1 MTKPEALFSK
11 LSLRAAALAVLGLA
25 LSACDT
31 PTSPQETAERVAN
44 ALMKGSE
51 EELSPLLNPES
62 EAAKL
67 SARKIRI
74 HYQGFAF
81 RPADEASKDAE
92 PAAPEGVTRTGWD
105 IEASI
110 AGTDRHRPAAHLTID
125 CREEPRRHCLV
136 SNYKDLAPTFTELTS
151 VNDELGDTD
160 TSPRVWL
167 MTSLD
172 VLDPRINLFTGR
184 NHQALARAEELFQEW
199 AKNEVPEAR
208 ARVAH
213 LANQHDLARVLLDS
227 RTLAVFWI
235 SHGTVGKII
244 DAQGFEVA
252 PVFSTLA
259 PHSSAR
265 RIALISCQSH
275 GIIDSDP
282 RVIDFDE
289 KIDLTR
295 ALEESLKRTS
305 SKDIAATSVNARER
319 PGSDGEVVNL
329 VRKVR
334 AFDPHTERASVMPAV
349 RIETAADLLAT
360 LPAVRNARED
370 ETQSIEIRIPLIAT
384 RFILTSGE
392 SYTTPLTEID
402 LGQWEILT
410 PGWKFFADANGKPI
424 GVTRNIVL
432 RNPKP

>member
-1 MTKPEALFSK
+1 M
-11 LSLRAAALAVLGLA
+11 
-25 LSACDT
+25 
-31 PTSPQETAERVAN
+31 
-44 ALMKGSE
+44 
-51 EELSPLLNPES
+51 
-62 EAAKL
+62 
-67 SARKIRI
+67 
-74 HYQGFAF
+74 
-81 RPADEASKDAE
+81 
-92 PAAPEGVTRTGWD
+92 TRTGWD

-125 CREEPRRHCLV
+125 CRDEPRRHCLV

-184 NHQALARAEELFQEW
+184 NHKALARAEELFSEW
-199 AKNEVPEAR
+199 AKSEVPEAR

-244 DAQGFEVA
+244 DSQGFELA
-252 PVFSTLA
+252 PVFSALA
-259 PHSSAR
+259 PYSAAR

-275 GIIDSDP
+275 GIVESDP
-282 RVIDFDE
+282 RVIDFEE

-295 ALEESLKRTS
+295 ALEESLKKTGY
-305 SKDIAATSVNARER
+305 KDIASAPVPS
-319 PGSDGEVVNL
+319 PSLPSMDGEVVNL
-329 VRKVR
+329 IRKIK
-334 AFDPHTERASVMPAV
+334 AFDPLSDRASVAPAV

-360 LPAVRNARED
+360 LPGVRNARED
-370 ETQSIEIRIPLIAT
+370 QTQSIEIRIPLVAT

-392 SYTTPLTEID
+392 SYTTPLTDID
-402 LGQWEILT
+402 LGQWEVLT

>member
-31 PTSPQETAERVAN
+31 PTSPEETAERVAN

-51 EELSPLLNPES
+51 EELSPLLNPEG

-81 RPADEASKDAE
+81 RPSEEASRDVE
-92 PAAPEGVTRTGWD
+92 PAPIEGVTRTGWK
-105 IEASI
+105 IEASL

-125 CREEPRRHCLV
+125 CREKPRRHCLV
-136 SNYKDLAPTFTELTS
+136 SKYEDLAPTFTELTS

-172 VLDPRINLFTGR
+172 VLDPRINLFTGH
-184 NHQALARAEELFQEW
+184 NHKALARAEELFIEW
-199 AKNEVPEAR
+199 AKSEVPEAR
-208 ARVAH
+208 ARIAH
-213 LANQHDLARVLLDS
+213 LANQHDLARVLLDP

-235 SHGTVGKII
+235 SHGTIGKII
-244 DAQGFEVA
+244 DSQGFEVA
-252 PVFSTLA
+252 PVFSQLSRY
-259 PHSSAR
+259 SSAR

-275 GIIDSDP
+275 GIIENDP

-289 KIDLTR
+289 KVDLTR
-295 ALEESLKRTS
+295 ALEESLKKTS
-305 SKDIAATSVNARER
+305 YKDIASAPVPSSQQIS
-319 PGSDGEVVNL
+319 SDGEVVNL
-329 VRKVR
+329 VRKIK
-334 AFDPHTERASVMPAV
+334 AFDPHTERASITPAV
-349 RIETAADLLAT
+349 RIESAADLLAT
-360 LPAVRNARED
+360 LPAARNARHEQ
-370 ETQSIEIRIPLIAT
+370 TQSIEIRIPLIAT

-410 PGWKFFADANGKPI
+410 PGWKFFADATGKPI

-432 RNPKP
+432 RSPKP